1 MTLLP
6 KQCLIMFPEHFES
19 SKVSYFLGKMG
30 CTDSRVIM
38 FPGTFV
44 DPFSLTVSTLATE
57 NIVMV
62 HPELLPHHIV
72 FQVAVLAA
80 YFKVNIRTMDW
91 QMQNVSNICMPLPKE
106 LCHAV

>member
-6 KQCLIMFPEHFES
+6 AQCLIMFPEHFDS
-19 SKVSYFLGKMG
+19 SKISYFIGKM
-30 CTDSRVIM
+30 TQVDSRVIM
-38 FPGTFV
+38 FPGAFV
-44 DPFSLTVSTLATE
+44 DPFTLMVSALATD

-72 FQVAVLAA
+72 FQIAVLAA

-91 QMQNVSNICMPLPKE
+91 QMQNISNIYMPLPKE
-106 LCHAV
+106 LCND